1 MKLRKGDN
9 VLVIKG
15 RSRGKQ
21 GVVMAVDPKSS
32 QIKLEGLNVYKRHL
46 RKASRPGVAGGITD
60 KVLPMDAAKVMLVCA
75 NCHQPTRVGHKLVG
89 NKKER
94 ICKNCQAIIAY
105 VKG

>member
-1 MKLRKGDN
+1 MKLKKGDK

-15 RSRGKQ
+15 KDRGKQ
-21 GVVMAVDPKSS
+21 GTILTVNPATS

-46 RKASRPGVAGGITD
+46 RKATRAGQPGGITER
-60 KVLPMDAAKVMLVCA
+60 VLPVSSSKVMLICA
-75 NCHQPTRVGHKLVG
+75 NCHQPTRVGHKFVS

-94 ICKNCQAIIAY
+94 VCKNCQAIIAY